1 MSDLAITIFQFSL
14 QISDLNSRNFRRS
27 SDLAGEFPPPN
38 PNHRPLV
45 TCYSRFQAVAQAQT
59 AGPMAKYA
67 NVEPSSYAVRHFP
80 HQSPRSLHVVCHFQA
95 VWKSELEAPE
105 CFSPA
110 ELLGLV
116 GFGVSVQVHAS
127 KERLGDRILHCLN
140 VLVVPMLDKSV
151 SPAQVPRPLRVRQ
164 GDRLTLA
171 NWTMTPEAKGCWY
184 CGRSAKASCRT
195 QLACPTTTSSGTSTS
210 YTRSPPAHPSFST
223 GLMRT
228 FFPTDL
234 LLPRFGLGPVYLTL
248 WHGSCIYISLSHSR
262 SLALLLFLVAC
273 DVCCASDLHRMCH
286 NTSHA
291 SRV

>member
-105 CFSPA
+105 CACVEGAARRPDPA
-110 ELLGLV
+110 LPQRAG
-116 GFGVSVQVHAS
+116 GPDARQ
-127 KERLGDRILHCLN
+127 ER
-140 VLVVPMLDKSV
+140 
-151 SPAQVPRPLRVRQ
+151 
-164 GDRLTLA
+164 
-171 NWTMTPEAKGCWY
+171 
-184 CGRSAKASCRT
+184 
-195 QLACPTTTSSGTSTS
+195 LACPGPQFSQGQQFRANESG
-210 YTRSPPAHPSFST
+210 
-223 GLMRT
+223 
-228 FFPTDL
+228 
-234 LLPRFGLGPVYLTL
+234 
-248 WHGSCIYISLSHSR
+248 
-262 SLALLLFLVAC
+262 
-273 DVCCASDLHRMCH
+273 
-286 NTSHA
+286 
-291 SRV
+291 SRVQGPGSRVQGPGSR